1 MVNSD
6 ALFSRTLVH
15 SREWCAAACK
25 SVHSEDDRKAVAENQ
40 RCEQTDSII
49 VVSLISCSREFDAS
63 AFQHLRS

>member
-6 ALFSRTLVH
+6 ALSSRTLVH

-40 RCEQTDSII
+40 VQYST
-49 VVSLISCSREFDAS
+49 
-63 AFQHLRS
+63 LRAD